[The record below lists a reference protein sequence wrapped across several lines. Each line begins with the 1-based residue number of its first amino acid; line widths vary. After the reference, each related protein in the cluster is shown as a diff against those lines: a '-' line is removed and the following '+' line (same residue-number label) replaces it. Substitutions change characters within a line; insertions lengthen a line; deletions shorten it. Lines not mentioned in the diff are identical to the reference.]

1 MRELHI
7 KKFSEFQGYDVSS
20 QSFGKQERALLEQL
34 LKMHDETKR
43 GRLMVSVD
51 NLDDV
56 QVIMHTQT
64 RTSEGQLLFRV
75 DILPPF

>member
-20 QSFGKQERALLEQL
+20 QSFGKKERALLEQL

-43 GRLMVSVD
+43 GRQMVSVD
-51 NLDDV
+51 NLEDV

-64 RTSEGQLLFRV
+64 RTPEGQLLFTV
-75 DILPPF
+75 EILPPF